1 MAKKKLKIKKSKS
14 GKSWREWFSWG
25 SRNQKRSSRTE
36 LKETL
41 TRRLKIAAMCIF
53 LPLLPAAIV
62 AGFFYME
69 KYVNAQQQAE
79 PPTGPL
85 VFVRGQT
92 ETVVPGSNYKLNKD
106 TAKMIA
112 EELSTK
118 TWLYDIQVQTKREK
132 VLVYAQY
139 RLPTAFIKDAKGKV
153 LYIGQPVAGDPLGG
167 NENAVFVSDY
177 TVDVPPMIE
186 VAGFSDKDAPTVG
199 KAWYAA
205 DVAAA
210 LTLLTKLTGY
220 GETICP
226 HKPLVNEIASIDVT
240 NFNGRKVMLDS
251 HITLILRDGTPVFW
265 GAAYGQASR
274 QLEAPEEEKLNK
286 LYTFYQERK
295 YTLMG
300 QPKFIDLRMPLMG
313 IPRPQ

>member
-1 MAKKKLKIKKSKS
+1 MARKKLKIRKSKS
-14 GKSWREWFSWG
+14 GKSWRQWFSWG
-25 SRNQKRSSRTE
+25 SRSQKRSSRSE
-36 LKETL
+36 QKEKL
-41 TRRLKIAAMCIF
+41 GRRLKIAAMSIF

-69 KYVNAQQQAE
+69 KYVDAQQQAN

-92 ETVVPGSNYKLNKD
+92 ETVVPGTNYKLNKE
-106 TAKMIA
+106 TAKTIA
-112 EELSTK
+112 EELASK
-118 TWLYDIQVQTKREK
+118 AWLYDIQVQTKREK

-139 RLPTAFIKDAKGKV
+139 RIPTAFIKDAKGKT
-153 LYIGQPVAGDPLGG
+153 LYIGLPAKDDPLGG

-177 TVDVPPMIE
+177 TVDTPPLIE
-186 VAGFSDKDAPTVG
+186 VAGFSDKDAPAVG
-199 KAWYAA
+199 KAWYAS

-210 LTLLTKLTGY
+210 LTLLTKLTNY
-220 GETICP
+220 GKTICP
-226 HKPLVNEIASIDVT
+226 HKPLVNEIASIDIT
-240 NFNGRKVMLDS
+240 NFNGRKKMLDS